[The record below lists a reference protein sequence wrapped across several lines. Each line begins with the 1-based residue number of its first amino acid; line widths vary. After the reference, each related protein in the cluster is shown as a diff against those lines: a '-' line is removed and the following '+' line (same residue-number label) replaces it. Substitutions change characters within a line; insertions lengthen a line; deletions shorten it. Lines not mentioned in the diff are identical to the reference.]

1 MQKWEYT
8 AIVCF
13 VVMVALIVLGIVF
26 GYRKIRKDFGNQRD
40 Q

>member
-8 AIVCF
+8 AIIVF
-13 VVMVALIVLGIVF
+13 IVMATLIVLGIVF
-26 GYRKIRKDFGNQRD
+26 GYRKIRKDFGNRRD